1 MLSTHRK
8 CGAGKGKELA
18 VQTVILQALRTC
30 ARGLRFTHEM
40 TDLHGACRGSLRR
53 LGLEQIAL
61 GQLHWSVAKY
71 APPLECVL
79 WEGLAGMYEQVLFH
93 TLPMCA
99 WASFC
104 MSHLVISACLHHI
117 SRVCCAEAAVRLTT
131 MDTF

>member
-1 MLSTHRK
+1 MGL
-8 CGAGKGKELA
+8 GKGRSWLSSLSLHKQIRA
-18 VQTVILQALRTC
+18 C
-30 ARGLRFTHEM
+30 AKGLRFAHEM

-71 APPLECVL
+71 APPLERVL

-93 TLPMCA
+93 ALPMCA

-104 MSHLVISACLHHI
+104 MSHVVICACLHHT